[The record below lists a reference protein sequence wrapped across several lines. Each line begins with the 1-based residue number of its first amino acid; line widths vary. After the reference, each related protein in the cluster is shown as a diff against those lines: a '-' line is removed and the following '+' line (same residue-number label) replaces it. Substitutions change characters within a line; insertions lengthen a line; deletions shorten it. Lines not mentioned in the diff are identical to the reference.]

1 MDMIKHWQAGI
12 YQFIQDAKK
21 QISGVLEIFSLRQR
35 VILAI
40 GIKFFQH
47 LTSEFLSYYFSY
59 LENQIPNP
67 DSKSAIQKIEG
78 KKSQANKRQ
87 GGKFTGKN
95 HLVKNILDQKK
106 DRQINSRL
114 SRGNKN
120 GQEKF

>member
-1 MDMIKHWQAGI
+1 MRK
-12 YQFIQDAKK
+12 
-21 QISGVLEIFSLRQR
+21 
-35 VILAI
+35 

-47 LTSEFLSYYFSY
+47 LTSKFLSYHFSY

-67 DSKSAIQKIEG
+67 DSKSTIQKVEG
-78 KKSQANKRQ
+78 KKSQANKHQ
-87 GGKFTGKN
+87 GGKLTGKN
-95 HLVKNILDQKK
+95 HLVKNILDQQK